1 MSLGD
6 LMAHL
11 GAGSDVAIVVT
22 DGTLA
27 APGPTILYA
36 NAAFEKM
43 TGYGSAELLGASPRL
58 MQGPRTSLAARK
70 AIAKALRAGQ
80 RHTTVMVNYR
90 KSGEPYHCEID
101 LFPIVSASG
110 ELVNVVAL
118 EREVDRRPGRPP
130 ARPQT

>member
-1 MSLGD
+1 
-6 LMAHL
+6 MARL
-11 GAGSDVAIVVT
+11 SAGSDVAIVVT
-22 DGTLA
+22 DGALA
-27 APGPTILYA
+27 EPGPTILYV
-36 NAAFEKM
+36 NPAFERM
-43 TGYGSAELLGASPRL
+43 TGYDASELLGATPRL

-118 EREVDRRPGRPP
+118 EREMDRRPGRRP